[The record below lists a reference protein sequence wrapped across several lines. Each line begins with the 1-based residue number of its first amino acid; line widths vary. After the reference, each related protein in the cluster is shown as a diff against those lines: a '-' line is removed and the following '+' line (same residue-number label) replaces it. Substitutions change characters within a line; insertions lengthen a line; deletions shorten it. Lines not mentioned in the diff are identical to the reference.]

1 MASVSICCFGDN
13 GGKPPS
19 IDLFSRLPCQAYTT
33 LLLPSEVIKWI
44 QVTKPDTCFA
54 RQKLSIYQRKSRLGL
69 KTSFDIMESHIGTR
83 KEQGIEI
90 QFRNRSLQNDC
101 FLILPLIFNS
111 SKVTPPPT
119 GKRLLGKDQPKLIQQ
134 FQSKQKMA
142 LQIIPR

>member
-1 MASVSICCFGDN
+1 
-13 GGKPPS
+13 
-19 IDLFSRLPCQAYTT
+19 
-33 LLLPSEVIKWI
+33 
-44 QVTKPDTCFA
+44 
-54 RQKLSIYQRKSRLGL
+54 
-69 KTSFDIMESHIGTR
+69 MESHIGTR